1 MDFVAIEAPAAGVA
15 LTGELPELVDR
26 ALGVVGTG
34 KGLQMFADDL
44 IQTLA
49 EDVGSFAGTRDDLL
63 VDREGDVHGLPEFM
77 VAQAMCAQVMCD
89 REQSDPTVATAGGNR
104 RVIYVTCAGEAE
116 LHTIEPS

>member
-49 EDVGSFAGTRDDLL
+49 EDVGAFAGTRDDPGF
-63 VDREGDVHGLPEFM
+63 V
-77 VAQAMCAQVMCD
+77 
-89 REQSDPTVATAGGNR
+89 S
-104 RVIYVTCAGEAE
+104 
-116 LHTIEPS
+116 S